1 MWAICDIWHH
11 VIGGKSTIKDKW
23 IGRKSK
29 KPMRNGYVASE
40 MTSHLTT
47 IFSQPV
53 WEEGKRGRERERKE
67 RKGFRESVSTFFLD
81 FIVIG
86 QANSVEARSKVGL
99 HCKGYAWVPVLWS
112 FGNSE
117 R

>member
-1 MWAICDIWHH
+1 MWAIGDMCHH

-23 IGRKSK
+23 IGRKFK
-29 KPMRNGYVASE
+29 KPMRNGHVASE

-53 WEEGKRGRERERKE
+53 WEEGKRERYGERKG
-67 RKGFRESVSTFFLD
+67 RKGFRKRVSTFSLD
-81 FIVIG
+81 FPVIG
-86 QANSVEARSKVGL
+86 PANFGEVRSKVGL
-99 HCKGYAWVPVLWS
+99 CYKGYAWVLVLWS

>member
-1 MWAICDIWHH
+1 MWVIGDMWHH

-29 KPMRNGYVASE
+29 KPMRNGHVAGE

-53 WEEGKRGRERERKE
+53 WEEGKRERDRDRKG
-67 RKGFRESVSTFFLD
+67 RKGFRESVSTFSLD
-81 FIVIG
+81 FPVIG
-86 QANSVEARSKVGL
+86 PANSSEARSKVGL
-99 HCKGYAWVPVLWS
+99 RCKGYAWVPILWS
-112 FGNSE
+112 FENSK